1 MEAYTDNAKLKFLK
15 DFVVCMFIEFET
27 ERIFQ
32 NVPHNVNPDN
42 LHKQRDHPGENWGI
56 WTNFKRFNKT
66 E

>member
-56 WTNFKRFNKT
+56 
-66 E
+66 